1 MDIFFAFVIK
11 EARHI
16 LRDKRTMLIL
26 FGMPVVLMLLFG
38 FAITTDVKNVRTV
51 VVCSEMS
58 PRTQQAVERLSQSE
72 YFVITQTVNT
82 PHEAEQ
88 LIRNQKADMALVFAQ
103 DHGVQIMVDGCDP
116 NMAQQWTTYA
126 QQTLAPAHSSLF
138 TLHSSLF
145 KGERIVVADIMT
157 VPSDTIDS
165 VWVKVARDQ
174 LTFGWIHENE
184 LLAKVSPDDPISQ
197 FIDFFSDVHLLAFL
211 AFCVVIVAA
220 YGVRRLMRRGAKIV
234 HFNDIPSF
242 YPTTLCLLVA
252 SSAVLYSSIQLFGPE
267 SWRHFYYHPSLNP
280 FGMPLHLGLFVSSV
294 WAIVIVA
301 IATVDDVTKHLPLG
315 SAILYL
321 GGLTAVCAVDYVI
334 FSITTLYY
342 IGYPLLIAYYIFA
355 LRRLS
360 LQDSI

>member
-1 MDIFFAFVIK
+1 MCIMHCVLCILLCGCYNRGPITSDAWNLTEQQLDSISFYTTHHYTQNYNFVVTGDS
-11 EARHI
+11 
-16 LRDKRTMLIL
+16 L
-26 FGMPVVLMLLFG
+26 
-38 FAITTDVKNVRTV
+38 V
-51 VVCSEMS
+51 VV
-58 PRTQQAVERLSQSE
+58 
-72 YFVITQTVNT
+72 
-82 PHEAEQ
+82 
-88 LIRNQKADMALVFAQ
+88 
-103 DHGVQIMVDGCDP
+103 
-116 NMAQQWTTYA
+116 AQQPEA
-126 QQTLAPAHSSLF
+126 MAIPDVVSIEIESIGEEQQKDSITLRKYEH
-138 TLHSSLF
+138 
-145 KGERIVVADIMT
+145 IVVADIMT

-174 LTFGWIHENE
+174 LTFGWIHEKE

-197 FIDFFSDVHLLAFL
+197 FIDLFSNVHLLVFL

-280 FGMPLHLGLFVSSV
+280 FGMPLHLGLFVTSV

-321 GGLTAVCAVDYVI
+321 GGLLAVCAVCYVV

>member
-1 MDIFFAFVIK
+1 MHCALCILLCGCYNRGPITPDAWNLTEQQLDSISFYTTHHYTQNYNFVVTGDS
-11 EARHI
+11 
-16 LRDKRTMLIL
+16 L
-26 FGMPVVLMLLFG
+26 
-38 FAITTDVKNVRTV
+38 V
-51 VVCSEMS
+51 VV
-58 PRTQQAVERLSQSE
+58 
-72 YFVITQTVNT
+72 
-82 PHEAEQ
+82 
-88 LIRNQKADMALVFAQ
+88 
-103 DHGVQIMVDGCDP
+103 
-116 NMAQQWTTYA
+116 AQQPEA
-126 QQTLAPAHSSLF
+126 MAIPDVVSIEIESIGEEQQKDSITLRKYEH
-138 TLHSSLF
+138 
-145 KGERIVVADIMT
+145 IVVADIMT

-174 LTFGWIHENE
+174 LTFGWIHEKE

-197 FIDFFSDVHLLAFL
+197 FIDLFSNVHLLVFL

-280 FGMPLHLGLFVSSV
+280 YALPWHLGLFVTSV

-301 IATVDDVTKHLPLG
+301 IATVDDVRHHLSLG
-315 SAILYL
+315 QVILYL
-321 GGLTAVCAVDYVI
+321 GGLAAVCAVLYVV

-342 IGYPLLIAYYIFA
+342 IGYPLLIAYFIFA

>member
-1 MDIFFAFVIK
+1 MINDEREMIFQFSIFRSALP
-11 EARHI
+11 
-16 LRDKRTMLIL
+16 LRSSKNFQFSSRRMRKWLIGL
-26 FGMPVVLMLLFG
+26 SFIIYHLLFSVACYNRG
-38 FAITTDVKNVRTV
+38 PITPDAWNLTEQQLDSISFYTTHHYTQNYNFIVTGDSLV
-51 VVCSEMS
+51 VV
-58 PRTQQAVERLSQSE
+58 
-72 YFVITQTVNT
+72 
-82 PHEAEQ
+82 
-88 LIRNQKADMALVFAQ
+88 
-103 DHGVQIMVDGCDP
+103 
-116 NMAQQWTTYA
+116 AQQPEA
-126 QQTLAPAHSSLF
+126 MAVPEVVSIEIESIGQEKQKDSITLR
-138 TLHSSLF
+138 
-145 KGERIVVADIMT
+145 KNERIVVADIMT

-197 FIDFFSDVHLLAFL
+197 FIDLFSNVHLLVFM

-252 SSAVLYSSIQLFGPE
+252 SSAVLYSSIQIFGPE

-280 FGMPLHLGLFVSSV
+280 FGLPLHLGLFVSSV
-294 WAIVIVA
+294 WAIIIVA
-301 IATVDDVTKHLPLG
+301 IATVEDVSKHLPLG
-315 SAILYL
+315 SAVLYL
-321 GGLTAVCAVDYVI
+321 GGLIAVCAVDYVV

-342 IGYPLLIAYYIFA
+342 IGYPLLIAYFIFA

>member
-1 MDIFFAFVIK
+1 MRRSILSLLTSLLLPLFLVSCYNRGPITPDAWNLTEQQIDSISFYTTHHYTQNYNFIVTSDSLVVI
-11 EARHI
+11 
-16 LRDKRTMLIL
+16 
-26 FGMPVVLMLLFG
+26 
-38 FAITTDVKNVRTV
+38 
-51 VVCSEMS
+51 
-58 PRTQQAVERLSQSE
+58 
-72 YFVITQTVNT
+72 
-82 PHEAEQ
+82 
-88 LIRNQKADMALVFAQ
+88 
-103 DHGVQIMVDGCDP
+103 
-116 NMAQQWTTYA
+116 AQQPEA
-126 QQTLAPAHSSLF
+126 MPIPEVFSSLHGAADSSLF

-165 VWVKVARDQ
+165 IWVKVAR
-174 LTFGWIHENE
+174 
-184 LLAKVSPDDPISQ
+184 VSPDDPISQ
-197 FIDFFSDVHLLAFL
+197 FIDFFSDVHLLVFL

-220 YGVRRLMRRGAKIV
+220 YGVRRLMRHGAKIV

-321 GGLTAVCAVDYVI
+321 GGLLAVCAVDYVI

>member
-1 MDIFFAFVIK
+1 MK
-11 EARHI
+11 RI
-16 LRDKRTMLIL
+16 LRRSLLCIMHCALCIL
-26 FGMPVVLMLLFG
+26 LCGCYNRGPITPDAWNLTEQQLDSISFYTTHHYTQNYNFVVTGDSL
-38 FAITTDVKNVRTV
+38 V
-51 VVCSEMS
+51 VV
-58 PRTQQAVERLSQSE
+58 
-72 YFVITQTVNT
+72 
-82 PHEAEQ
+82 
-88 LIRNQKADMALVFAQ
+88 
-103 DHGVQIMVDGCDP
+103 
-116 NMAQQWTTYA
+116 AQQPEA
-126 QQTLAPAHSSLF
+126 MAIPDVVSIEIESIGEEQQKDSITLRKYEH
-138 TLHSSLF
+138 
-145 KGERIVVADIMT
+145 IVVADIMT

-174 LTFGWIHENE
+174 LTFGWIHEKE

-197 FIDFFSDVHLLAFL
+197 FIDLFSNVHLLVFL

-321 GGLTAVCAVDYVI
+321 GGLLAVCAVCYVV

-342 IGYPLLIAYYIFA
+342 IGYPLLIAYFIFA

>member
-1 MDIFFAFVIK
+1 MK
-11 EARHI
+11 RI
-16 LRDKRTMLIL
+16 LRRSLLCIMHCALCIL
-26 FGMPVVLMLLFG
+26 LCGCYNRGPITPDAWNLTEQQLDSISFYTTHHYTQNYNFVVTGDSL
-38 FAITTDVKNVRTV
+38 V
-51 VVCSEMS
+51 VV
-58 PRTQQAVERLSQSE
+58 
-72 YFVITQTVNT
+72 
-82 PHEAEQ
+82 
-88 LIRNQKADMALVFAQ
+88 
-103 DHGVQIMVDGCDP
+103 
-116 NMAQQWTTYA
+116 AQQPEA
-126 QQTLAPAHSSLF
+126 MAIPDVVSIEIESIGEEQQKDSITLRKYEH
-138 TLHSSLF
+138 
-145 KGERIVVADIMT
+145 IVVADIMT

-174 LTFGWIHENE
+174 LTFGWIHEKE

-197 FIDFFSDVHLLAFL
+197 FIDLFSNVHLLVFL

-280 FGMPLHLGLFVSSV
+280 FGLPLHLGLFVTSV
-294 WAIVIVA
+294 WAIIIVA

-321 GGLTAVCAVDYVI
+321 GGLLAVCAVLYVV

-342 IGYPLLIAYYIFA
+342 IGYPLLIAYFIFA

>member
-1 MDIFFAFVIK
+1 MNMSGHHNTIRRRLTRV
-11 EARHI
+11 
-16 LRDKRTMLIL
+16 LLLSLI
-26 FGMPVVLMLLFG
+26 
-38 FAITTDVKNVRTV
+38 I
-51 VVCSEMS
+51 
-58 PRTQQAVERLSQSE
+58 
-72 YFVITQTVNT
+72 
-82 PHEAEQ
+82 
-88 LIRNQKADMALVFAQ
+88 
-103 DHGVQIMVDGCDP
+103 VQ
-116 NMAQQWTTYA
+116 Y
-126 QQTLAPAHSSLF
+126 SLF
-138 TLHSSLF
+138 TVSCYNRGPITPDAWNLTEQQLDSISFYTTHHYTQNYNFVVTGDSLVVVAQQPEAMAVPEVVSIEIESIGEE
-145 KGERIVVADIMT
+145 KQKDSITLRKNERIVVADIMT

-197 FIDFFSDVHLLAFL
+197 FIDLFSDVHLLVFL
-211 AFCVVIVAA
+211 ALCVVIVAA

-280 FGMPLHLGLFVSSV
+280 FGLPLHLGLFVSSV
-294 WAIVIVA
+294 WAIIIVA
-301 IATVDDVTKHLPLG
+301 IATVEDVSKHLPLG
-315 SAILYL
+315 SAVLYL
-321 GGLTAVCAVDYVI
+321 GGLTAVCAVDYVV

-342 IGYPLLIAYYIFA
+342 IGYPLLIAYYVFA